1 MWASWFWGV
10 FAFAHSIDST
20 TSLDWE
26 HLQTTVSC
34 ASLTVAD
41 KTMSDEFYRVRVKL
55 EGQVLFWGTHHLI
68 SYEAQRHFVLPYRD
82 GGFAVFTF
90 EESFRPAN
98 WARLMISSAMTNPGD
113 VTANCSPDDAHSG
126 GRACL
131 ILTIYLQIVPVGG
144 VKIISKTVTYQ
155 IILLHFNKCG

>member
-1 MWASWFWGV
+1 M
-10 FAFAHSIDST
+10 
-20 TSLDWE
+20 
-26 HLQTTVSC
+26 
-34 ASLTVAD
+34 
-41 KTMSDEFYRVRVKL
+41 
-55 EGQVLFWGTHHLI
+55 
-68 SYEAQRHFVLPYRD
+68 
-82 GGFAVFTF
+82 F

-98 WARLMISSAMTNPGD
+98 WARLTISSAMTNPGD